1 MKGKFET
8 VNKICSVPPKLF
20 EQRYQYYSLDVVSL
34 LTNVPLNS
42 TIKIILKR
50 VSEEKFLDAKLRKS
64 TLKKLIKGTYMK
76 SAFSYSNKLYKQIDG
91 ISVGSS
97 LGLVLANIIMTEL
110 EKIVVSDLINSG
122 LIKFYIRYVD
132 DTLLLAKDDID
143 NIVQQFNAFDDN
155 LKFTIDKFTD
165 NNVHFLDIKID
176 RNETDLFYKTTHTGQ
191 YIDFTSQTP
200 WKLKTAWV
208 KALYHRAKKIC
219 SSKRSFLKQVDKI
232 KTFMSW
238 NGYPCHVRNSVIK
251 RLKSNQQRNETNKE
265 EDNRK
270 IIWLRFP
277 YLGKKGE
284 TLLTSLRQK

>member
-1 MKGKFET
+1 MKT
-8 VNKICSVPPKLF
+8 
-20 EQRYQYYSLDVVSL
+20 
-34 LTNVPLNS
+34 
-42 TIKIILKR
+42 
-50 VSEEKFLDAKLRKS
+50 
-64 TLKKLIKGTYMK
+64 
-76 SAFSYSNKLYKQIDG
+76 AFSCNNKLCKQIDG
-91 ISVGSS
+91 VSMGSS
-97 LGLVLANIIMTEL
+97 LGPVLANIIMMEL

-132 DTLLLAKDDID
+132 DTLLLAKEDDID

-176 RNETDLFYKTTHTGQ
+176 RNGTDLFCKTTHTGQ

-200 WKLKTAWV
+200 WKLKTTWV

-251 RLKSNQQRNETNKE
+251 RLKS
-265 EDNRK
+265 RK
-270 IIWLRFP
+270 QKNNLVTFSIF
-277 YLGKKGE
+277 GKKG
-284 TLLTSLRQK
+284 

>member
-1 MKGKFET
+1 MKT
-8 VNKICSVPPKLF
+8 
-20 EQRYQYYSLDVVSL
+20 
-34 LTNVPLNS
+34 
-42 TIKIILKR
+42 
-50 VSEEKFLDAKLRKS
+50 
-64 TLKKLIKGTYMK
+64 
-76 SAFSYSNKLYKQIDG
+76 AFSCNNKLYKQIDG
-91 ISVGSS
+91 VSMGAS
-97 LGLVLANIIMTEL
+97 LGPVLANIIMTQL
-110 EKIVVSDLINSG
+110 EKIMVSHLINSG

-232 KTFMSW
+232 YVM
-238 NGYPCHVRNSVIK
+238 
-251 RLKSNQQRNETNKE
+251 E
-265 EDNRK
+265 
-270 IIWLRFP
+270 WLPLPR
-277 YLGKKGE
+277 
-284 TLLTSLRQK
+284 S